1 MPTGQEWYL
10 IPFRRRVCSSQEG
23 GARRYGGLKGKMWNH
38 STHVPTRA
46 AAAASGVSGGRSEDI
61 TPPSL
66 KGKASGDQLGGGQ
79 GSDTILGQR
88 GKDNIRGGL
97 GGDALYGNADGDTI
111 LGGPAED
118 VAFPTPPT
126 RKAPAGRMLA
136 RRGHREVVLDR
147 G

>member
-1 MPTGQEWYL
+1 ME
-10 IPFRRRVCSSQEG
+10 PFHPRTYAG
-23 GARRYGGLKGKMWNH
+23 GNGGF
-38 STHVPTRA
+38 
-46 AAAASGVSGGRSEDI
+46 GGIRWSLRGHH
-61 TPPSL
+61 PPSL

-79 GSDTILGQR
+79 GSDTILGQH

-97 GGDALYGNADGDTI
+97 GGDPLYGNAGGDTI